1 MSGPADH
8 RGDGGS
14 DPTPKPLLRGLIS
27 RFSRR
32 RGDQGLRSSIAAL
45 VQEAAEAPQTDGEVP
60 ELDRQERAL
69 IANVLRLRE
78 TTVDD
83 VMVPRADII
92 AMPVAISF
100 EEALAMMKRE
110 NHSRLPVYGEQ
121 LDDIVGMVHVKDLVA
136 YAGPSESFRL
146 QAILRQPLMIAPQ
159 MPVLDLLLQMRLRR
173 IHLALVIDEYGGID
187 GLVTI
192 EDLVETIVGDIAD
205 EHDEPDVP
213 MLVERHDGT
222 LDIDARMPL
231 EDFEHRLG
239 PILTEQERDSDMETV
254 GGLVFQLA
262 GHVPT
267 RGEVLSHVSGIQ
279 FRVLDADARHIRR
292 LRVRPAPMPEPGQSS
307 GQTPQQGSASTAS
320 GSEPPAPVPVER
332 QGVSAQAEGS

>member
-1 MSGPADH
+1 MSGHSDRSA
-8 RGDGGS
+8 DGGS
-14 DPTPKPLLRGLIS
+14 EPQPRPILRGLMA

-32 RGDQGLRSSIAAL
+32 RGDQGLRNSIAAL
-45 VQEAAEAPQTDGEVP
+45 VQEAADATPTDGELP

-69 IANVLRLRE
+69 IANVLRLRG

-83 VMVPRADII
+83 VMVPRADIT

-100 EEALAMMKRE
+100 EEALATMKRE

-136 YAGPSESFRL
+136 YAGPSETFRL

-267 RGEVLSHVSGIQ
+267 RGEVLSHESGIQ

-292 LRVRPAPMPEPGQSS
+292 VRVRPIQEPEP
-307 GQTPQQGSASTAS
+307 
-320 GSEPPAPVPVER
+320 EPAKDK
-332 QGVSAQAEGS
+332 AEAGDRKTVAIVDATETGPSP

>member
-1 MSGPADH
+1 MSGTD
-8 RGDGGS
+8 
-14 DPTPKPLLRGLIS
+14 KPLEPDAAPRTSVRGLMGWWG
-27 RFSRR
+27 RR
-32 RGDQGLRSSIAAL
+32 RGDQDLRSRVAAL
-45 VQEAAEAPQTDGEVP
+45 VQEAAEAPHTDGQPP
-60 ELDRQERAL
+60 ELDRQERVL
-69 IANVLRLRE
+69 IANVLRLRG
-78 TTVDD
+78 TAVDD

-92 AMPVAISF
+92 AMPVNISF
-100 EEALAMMKRE
+100 EEALATMKRE

-136 YAGPSESFRL
+136 YGGPSESFRL
-146 QAILRQPLMIAPQ
+146 QSILRQPLMIAPQ

-222 LDIDARMPL
+222 LDIDARMPV
-231 EDFEHRLG
+231 EDFEARLG
-239 PILTEQERDSDMETV
+239 PVLTEQERESDIETV
-254 GGLVFQLA
+254 GGLVFRLA

-267 RGEVLSHVSGIQ
+267 RGEVFSHESGIQ
-279 FRVLDADARHIRR
+279 FRVLDADVRHIRR
-292 LRVRPAPMPEPGQSS
+292 VRIR
-307 GQTPQQGSASTAS
+307 
-320 GSEPPAPVPVER
+320 PVPK
-332 QGVSAQAEGS
+332 AEPVAAVVPAGEQPAAS